1 MENMS
6 DELKNKLSIV
16 RRYIFELILVILC
29 FATYKISLQYLEV
42 DNVLR
47 KYLFEDREKMI
58 RLQENTNEILRNVQA
73 KLN

>member
-1 MENMS
+1 MS